1 MHKKDTRK
9 DYDKREKKKITMMM
23 MMVIDSIC
31 IKIGSWRLLIK
42 YIVYI
47 QLEKKTLCVVKTKTK
62 KKEEKKTILTYQ
74 LTKKL
79 TT

>member
-1 MHKKDTRK
+1 
-9 DYDKREKKKITMMM
+9 MMM
-23 MMVIDSIC
+23 MMVINSIC

-47 QLEKKTLCVVKTKTK
+47 QLEKKNIMRGKNKNK
-62 KKEEKKTILTYQ
+62 KKGRKKKTILTYQ

>member
-1 MHKKDTRK
+1 
-9 DYDKREKKKITMMM
+9 MM

-47 QLEKKTLCVVKTKTK
+47 QLEKKTLCVVKKKKK
-62 KKEEKKTILTYQ
+62 KKEEKKNDPNLLTD
-74 LTKKL
+74 
-79 TT
+79 

>member
-1 MHKKDTRK
+1 
-9 DYDKREKKKITMMM
+9 M
-23 MMVIDSIC
+23 MMVINSIC

>member
-1 MHKKDTRK
+1 
-9 DYDKREKKKITMMM
+9 M
-23 MMVIDSIC
+23 MMVINSIC

-47 QLEKKTLCVVKTKTK
+47 QLEKKNIMRGKKKKKK

>member
-1 MHKKDTRK
+1 
-9 DYDKREKKKITMMM
+9 

-47 QLEKKTLCVVKTKTK
+47 QLEKKNIMRGKK
-62 KKEEKKTILTYQ
+62 KKEEKKNDANLLTD
-74 LTKKL
+74 
-79 TT
+79 

>member
-1 MHKKDTRK
+1 
-9 DYDKREKKKITMMM
+9 M
-23 MMVIDSIC
+23 MMVINSIC

-47 QLEKKTLCVVKTKTK
+47 QLEKKNIMRGK
-62 KKEEKKTILTYQ
+62 KKNKKKGRKKKTILTYQ